1 MNFCGY
7 LPRAINADLRYY
19 SQLHLFDI
27 SITEK
32 LESLDYFLSSS
43 SKKSIMDVAGKV
55 NVFIWQLSATL
66 HPSSSFS
73 VCRSDCRLVHQLHF
87 PKEVMSL
94 VLAGFADPAI
104 AVFPTLIQY
113 FIAGPPIGLFVVV
126 LILHFSCPLVVQF
139 LDCTS
144 KSFYH
149 DAWLGLRRLWA
160 LYLRLWA
167 LRF

>member
-1 MNFCGY
+1 MLAIKLLTLLLLTSSTLIMNFCGY

-32 LESLDYFLSSS
+32 LESLDYFFSSS

-73 VCRSDCRLVHQLHF
+73 VCRSDCRLVHHQNLQEDMSQILDGFPDLHSSQFGAPAVVREEFPPVITCIQQQLRYLLH
-87 PKEVMSL
+87 VSNISL
-94 VLAGFADPAI
+94 QD
-104 AVFPTLIQY
+104 
-113 FIAGPPIGLFVVV
+113 
-126 LILHFSCPLVVQF
+126 HR
-139 LDCTS
+139 LD
-144 KSFYH
+144 
-149 DAWLGLRRLWA
+149 
-160 LYLRLWA
+160 
-167 LRF
+167 

>member
-1 MNFCGY
+1 MLAIKLLTLLLLTSSTLIMNFCGY

-73 VCRSDCRLVHQLHF
+73 VCRSDCRLVHHHHL
-87 PKEVMSL
+87 PDEVMSQ
-94 VLAGFADPAI
+94 VLAGFQSGAPA
-104 AVFPTLIQY
+104 VVREEFPPVITCIQQPLRY
-113 FIAGPPIGLFVVV
+113 F
-126 LILHFSCPLVVQF
+126 LHLSNISLQDHR
-139 LDCTS
+139 LD
-144 KSFYH
+144 
-149 DAWLGLRRLWA
+149 
-160 LYLRLWA
+160 
-167 LRF
+167 

>member
-1 MNFCGY
+1 MLAIKLLTLLLLTSSTLIMNFCGY
-7 LPRAINADLRYY
+7 LPRTINADLRYY

-73 VCRSDCRLVHQLHF
+73 VCRSDSLLVHHHL
-87 PKEVMSL
+87 PDEVMSQ
-94 VLAGFADPAI
+94 VLAGFQSEAPA
-104 AVFPTLIQY
+104 VVREEFPPVITCIQQPLLY
-113 FIAGPPIGLFVVV
+113 F
-126 LILHFSCPLVVQF
+126 LHLSNISLQDHR
-139 LDCTS
+139 LD
-144 KSFYH
+144 
-149 DAWLGLRRLWA
+149 
-160 LYLRLWA
+160 
-167 LRF
+167 

>member
-1 MNFCGY
+1 MPEQIFIDQLCLLLLTLLLLTSSTLIMNFCGY
-7 LPRAINADLRYY
+7 LPRAINAHLRHY

-73 VCRSDCRLVHQLHF
+73 VCRSYCRLVHHHHL
-87 PKEVMSL
+87 PDEVMSQ
-94 VLAGFADPAI
+94 VLAGFQFGAPA
-104 AVFPTLIQY
+104 VVREEFPPVITCIQQPLRY
-113 FIAGPPIGLFVVV
+113 F
-126 LILHFSCPLVVQF
+126 LHLSNISSQDHR
-139 LDCTS
+139 LD
-144 KSFYH
+144 
-149 DAWLGLRRLWA
+149 
-160 LYLRLWA
+160 
-167 LRF
+167 